1 MIVVKVPFRVSF
13 VGGGTDIKKF
23 YKYHSGQVI
32 STTINKYIYVS
43 LKKSINNYT
52 YLKYSK
58 FEKVK
63 VIEQIKHPI
72 IRVIFQRYGITN
84 VDLSCSSDIPAGSGL
99 ASSSAFTIAVLKAV
113 KKFQNLEYSNKSIAQ
128 ECCDIEINILKEPI
142 GKQDQYA
149 ISFGGLNHIIFN
161 KNETVKIRGITV
173 PNLFLKKFNHCCLF
187 ASIGKKRSAKSI
199 LSEQTKKINNKKNIQ
214 MYKGLS
220 SLVEDFS
227 RALNNQDISSIG
239 KIVNEGWLIKK
250 NLSENISN
258 KSIDDYIS
266 FTEKHNSIGSKLLG
280 AGKGGYVLSIFPNKK
295 YRDKFLQNN
304 INKIKNLDINFI
316 DNNGHIIN
324 V

>member
-1 MIVVKVPFRVSF
+1 MIVIKVPFRVSF

-23 YKYHSGQVI
+23 YRYHAGQVI

-43 LKKSINNYT
+43 LKKSINKFT

-58 FEKVK
+58 FEKVND
-63 VIEQIKHPI
+63 IEKIKHPI
-72 IRVIFQRYGITN
+72 IRVIFKRYGITN

-113 KKFQNLEYSNKSIAQ
+113 KNFLNLEYTNASIAE

-149 ISFGGLNHIIFN
+149 ISYGGLNHIVFN
-161 KNETVKIRGITV
+161 KNETVKIQSIRV
-173 PNLFLKKFNHCCLF
+173 PNPFLKKFNDCCIF

-214 MYKGLS
+214 LYKHLS
-220 SLVEDFS
+220 SLVGDFNK
-227 RALNNQDISSIG
+227 ALNNQDILSIG
-239 KIVNEGWLIKK
+239 KVVNEGWLIKK

-258 KSIDDYIS
+258 KIIDDYIS
-266 FTEKHNSIGSKLLG
+266 FTEKYNSIGSKLLG
-280 AGKGGYVLSIFPNKK
+280 AGKGGYVLSIFPNKR

-304 INKIKNLDINFI
+304 IHKINYLDINFI
-316 DNNGHIIN
+316 NNNGHIIN